1 MENFKKF
8 QVKRKN
14 NIPFFIADIK
24 WDYEGLR
31 ISLVSL
37 DGYEKLYLLFD
48 RTVYLYQVTPES
60 YKHSCWIESV
70 EDYYPFYYTYD
81 SDMIYKLKEDV
92 EEIRDDKIIHFLIVG
107 LEDVID
113 VLTSDF
119 PIISKK

>member
-8 QVKRKN
+8 QVERKKN
-14 NIPFFIADIK
+14 LPFFIGDFK
-24 WDYEGLR
+24 WDYEGLK

-37 DGYEKLYLLFD
+37 DGYEKMHLLFD
-48 RTVYLYQVTPES
+48 KTVYLYQVTDES
-60 YKHSCWIESV
+60 YKPSCWIESV
-70 EDYYPFYYTYD
+70 EDYYPFYYSVD
-81 SDMIYKLKEDV
+81 SEIIDKLKEDV
-92 EEIRDDKIIHFLIVG
+92 EEIRDNDIIHFLIVG